1 MKVNEWEICNKCYKE
16 PFVLLKEK
24 IYLGGRKKFPF
35 PLNMMNYIT
44 SVTQMAN
51 YVSTDYL
58 NDFGKRWHTT
68 YTHIQRERKFFL
80 STMKI

>member
-1 MKVNEWEICNKCYKE
+1 MNERYATNAIKNLSYC
-16 PFVLLKEK
+16 LKKRSIQEEE
-24 IYLGGRKKFPF
+24 KKFPF

-58 NDFGKRWHTT
+58 NDFGKR
-68 YTHIQRERKFFL
+68 
-80 STMKI
+80 